1 MIVKL
6 KVVARTLIN
15 AATRHLDWI
24 DRKIEKKHHQALK
37 DRHTL
42 EGCLIGCLALFLLA
56 WLAGDLATIGR
67 SICLLALI
75 VVALKLWQLA
85 LIAIVNPEGRQGE

>member
-6 KVVARTLIN
+6 KAVTRSLIN

-37 DRHTL
+37 DGHTL
-42 EGCLIGCLALFLLA
+42 EACLIGCLVLFLLA
-56 WLAGDLATIGR
+56 WLAGGLATIGR

-75 VVALKLWQLA
+75 VVTLQLFQLM
-85 LIAIVNPEGRQGE
+85 LIANQGTRRNWDE